1 MKVIVQTKSKEARN
15 EAKLLGLPL
24 LEEMG
29 DIPTFIIRRKEDER
43 KVIAS
48 AGERLLLEFPEQ
60 KIIPL
65 ENLIAEL
72 KGKTEILVK
81 VRSAKEVKRV
91 MKTLELGTD
100 GIVLETDDI
109 KELQKTVKTM
119 IPENMLKLEEA
130 EVVTVKEI
138 GMGARACI
146 DTCDIMAEGEGMM
159 VGNSSQ
165 GMILVQAEVVRNPF
179 VAPRPFRVNAGA
191 ISLYLL
197 SPDNKTRY
205 LEEIEA
211 GDEVLIVNREGKTR
225 VSNVV
230 RSKIELRPLIL
241 IEAEIEGKTAKAVLQ
256 NAETIRVVTPKGS
269 RAVTELKP
277 RNKVIAHFELGGRH
291 FGTLVKDEEVIEK

>member
-1 MKVIVQTKSKEARN
+1 
-15 EAKLLGLPL
+15 
-24 LEEMG
+24 
-29 DIPTFIIRRKEDER
+29 
-43 KVIAS
+43 
-48 AGERLLLEFPEQ
+48 
-60 KIIPL
+60 
-65 ENLIAEL
+65 
-72 KGKTEILVK
+72 
-81 VRSAKEVKRV
+81 
-91 MKTLELGTD
+91 
-100 GIVLETDDI
+100 
-109 KELQKTVKTM
+109 
-119 IPENMLKLEEA
+119 
-130 EVVTVKEI
+130 VTVKEI